1 MTKKKFNIS
10 GKIIGITLIVFII
23 GCILLGAE
31 AYYLY
36 TTMYMDR
43 LENGRLNAETYAH
56 RVEDGLDHGLYI
68 AEALEQVLFGVYG
81 WLRMEW

>member
-43 LENGRLNAETYAH
+43 LENGRPMPT
-56 RVEDGLDHGLYI
+56 
-68 AEALEQVLFGVYG
+68 
-81 WLRMEW
+81 EWKMD